1 MPTPTFVRFR
11 VIPGEDG
18 LTLRQL
24 LQRRLKKEQR
34 PRADAIIKAGGVYV
48 NQLRIRVPTIR
59 VVPGE
64 RVTVYPGA
72 PDVPA
77 YEPEQLEFV
86 HRDPSFVILHKPP
99 GVPVQATRDSCQGTL
114 SEALVRRL
122 EGEGLRRPYVGVVH
136 RLDRR
141 ASGLVLMTIRDV
153 ANKSLHRQFV
163 EHAIEREYRL
173 LVTPGEG
180 VRVPEQLEVRA
191 PLHVGRSG
199 SVRVDAER
207 GKPAATHFERL
218 AGDGSRHLLRAR
230 LETGRTHQVR
240 VHAAHAGFPIV
251 DDFRYGTDAPKAAAA
266 EGEAPQAEPLHLHA
280 HVLAFEHPLTG
291 EPVRALA
298 PLPLWA
304 KVETYERH

>member
-1 MPTPTFVRFR
+1 MAGGAPKFVRFR

-18 LTLRQL
+18 LMLRQL
-24 LQRRLKKEQR
+24 LQRRLKQEHR
-34 PRADAIIKAGGVYV
+34 PRAEEIVKAGGVYV
-48 NQLRIRVPTIR
+48 NQLRIRVPTVR

-64 RVTVYPGA
+64 RVTVYPSA
-72 PDVPA
+72 PDVEP
-77 YEPEQLEFV
+77 YEPEQLRFV
-86 HRDPSFVILHKPP
+86 HRDPSFVILDKPP
-99 GVPVQATRDSCQGTL
+99 GVPVQATRDSCLGTL
-114 SEALVRRL
+114 SDALVRRL

-173 LVTPGEG
+173 LVEPSSGAE
-180 VRVPEQLEVRA
+180 VPPELEVRA
-191 PLHVGRSG
+191 PLHAPRQG
-199 SVRVDAER
+199 SVRVDADR
-207 GKPAATHFERL
+207 GKPAATRFERL
-218 AGDGSRHLLRAR
+218 AGAGSRHLLIAR

-251 DDFRYGTDAPKAAAA
+251 GDFRYGAAGGDEEAA
-266 EGEAPQAEPLHLHA
+266 ERAPLHLHS
-280 HVLAFEHPLTG
+280 HVLAFDHPLTG
-291 EPVRALA
+291 EPVRATA

-304 KVETYERH
+304 KVETYDDE